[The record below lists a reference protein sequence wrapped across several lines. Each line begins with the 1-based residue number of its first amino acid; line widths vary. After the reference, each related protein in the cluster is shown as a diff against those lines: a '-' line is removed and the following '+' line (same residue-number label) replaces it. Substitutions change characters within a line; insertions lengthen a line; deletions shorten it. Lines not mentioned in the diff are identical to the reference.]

1 MHARPRMVLWGT
13 NGTFRA
19 SPTAVS
25 PACNCVKY
33 VNGDL
38 ENGEKCIIFVCRRER
53 NRDRRFSLF
62 AYTDYQRLT
71 SRLYVHVVPPACTCR
86 KNSKYS
92 RSYRAYFRQRKAYI
106 CVPEVPFSARC
117 NQARLLNI
125 HKNATGAPFARMYIF
140 FHFCTRHADAH
151 SAAGQTSQSIK
162 TERGKTIS
170 KGEIL
175 YLQRFCLFL
184 SKIRGRQRRFR
195 ILKGGRPR

>member
-71 SRLYVHVVPPACTCR
+71 SRLYVHVAPPACTCR

-92 RSYRAYFRQRKAYI
+92 RRYRAYFRQRKAYI
-106 CVPEVPFSARC
+106 CAPEVPSSARY
-117 NQARLLNI
+117 NQVRLLNI
-125 HKNATGAPFARMYIF
+125 HKNATAAPFARMYIISTF
-140 FHFCTRHADAH
+140 AQDAPMR
-151 SAAGQTSQSIK
+151 IPPPD
-162 TERGKTIS
+162 
-170 KGEIL
+170 
-175 YLQRFCLFL
+175 
-184 SKIRGRQRRFR
+184 RRR
-195 ILKGGRPR
+195 NP